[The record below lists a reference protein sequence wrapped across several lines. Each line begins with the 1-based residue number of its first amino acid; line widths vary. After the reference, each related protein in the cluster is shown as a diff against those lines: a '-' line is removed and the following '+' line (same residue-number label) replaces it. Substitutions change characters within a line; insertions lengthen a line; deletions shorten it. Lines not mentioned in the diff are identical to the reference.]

1 MNRPNPVALFRI
13 LDTKRRIQLQM
24 WLARREVIREQ
35 LRSQRGRIW
44 A

>member
-13 LDTKRRIQLQM
+13 LDTRRRIALQM
-24 WLARREVIREQ
+24 WLARREVIRRQ
-35 LRSQRGRIW
+35 LRAQRETW